1 VKRGAPDPQK
11 PSDAPHDYKV
21 DLRERP
27 QRPLPSGRIRRR
39 GLVDGGID
47 VLERILLAPDLDH
60 AVVSVQPLGPR
71 LQTWVL
77 GAAAPTPAVPPGVS
91 FSSSGVGLTETLLKF
106 SHQQNLRIAV
116 EYVDRDSLD
125 QPIAVTLQRKTVRQG
140 LDAILRNGPGYS
152 WRLQNGIIE
161 ITNKHGSKRADKQL
175 NTVIP
180 VFETSATESAKM
192 ASTMLWWNL
201 QMKFDPSVKGF
212 AGSILEGEETSKVK
226 PATLHNR
233 TAREILAYI
242 VPSTHASAHRK
253 EIHRLKQL
261 LAEKTLEV
269 DFFRGALQKI
279 EARRQRSSDSG
290 EMASTTRSEK

>member
-1 VKRGAPDPQK
+1 MTMASRAIVCGFLLFAPLLYAQDN
-11 PSDAPHDYKV
+11 ST
-21 DLRERP
+21 ERP
-27 QRPLPSGRIRRR
+27 AS
-39 GLVDGGID
+39 D
-47 VLERILLAPDLDH
+47 
-60 AVVSVQPLGPR
+60 
-71 LQTWVL
+71 
-77 GAAAPTPAVPPGVS
+77 

-125 QPIAVTLQRKTVRQG
+125 QPIAVNLQRKTVRQG
-140 LDAILRNGPGYS
+140 LDAITRNGPGYS

-161 ITNKHGSKRADKQL
+161 IANKHGSKRADKQL
-175 NTVIP
+175 NTLIP
-180 VFETSATESAKM
+180 VFEISATESAKM

-242 VPSTHASAHRK
+242 VLNSRAEGWTVAGPPECLGFTPHCGLWFLVETEPSSPSYRPLLDLIRK
-253 EIHRLKQL
+253 NL
-261 LAEKTLEV
+261 
-269 DFFRGALQKI
+269 
-279 EARRQRSSDSG
+279 
-290 EMASTTRSEK
+290 